1 MNDLTI
7 VSAGIIF
14 MERLVLDHPAAVAR
28 EAAGGR
34 GPVA

>member
-7 VSAGIIF
+7 VSAGMFF
-14 MERLVLDHPAAVAR
+14 MERFVLDHPAAVAR
-28 EAAGGR
+28 ESAGGR